1 MKETP
6 IEYGLLGEKLGH
18 SFSPQIHAALAGY
31 GYQLLPTPREE
42 VEELFRR
49 REFRGLNVTIPY
61 KQTVI
66 PLCDE
71 VDPRAAAIGAVNTVV
86 NRDGRLI
93 GYNTDIDGL
102 IYLSR
107 RAGVD
112 MAGNKVVVLGSGGTS
127 HTACAA
133 AKELGAA
140 EIVVVSRHGENN
152 YENLSRHAD
161 AGVVINTTPVGMY
174 PDCGVAAVDLDA
186 FPALTG
192 VLDVVYNPLRTA
204 LLMQAEK
211 RGLPCSCG
219 LPMLVAQAKR
229 AAELFT
235 GEVIEDNRTE
245 AVLTDLFLQLQNV
258 VLIGMPGC
266 GKSTVGRILA
276 ARLGKEFLDL
286 DQLIEEKAHMPI
298 PEIFAQEGE
307 DAFRGLES
315 GVVREAGASTG
326 CVIST
331 GGGVVTRQENY
342 APLHQN
348 GIIIHLTR
356 DLEKLPKTGR
366 PVSQSVELSE
376 LWRQREPMY
385 RAFADVTISNDGPLY
400 ETADEIEKELSTL

>member
-1 MKETP
+1 M
-6 IEYGLLGEKLGH
+6 EYGLLGERLGH
-18 SFSPQIHAALAGY
+18 SFSPQIHKALAGY
-31 GYQLLPTPREE
+31 DYQLLPTPRSA
-42 VEELFRR
+42 VEELFRQR
-49 REFRGLNVTIPY
+49 NFKGLNVTIPY

-86 NRDGRLI
+86 NRDGRLT

-102 IYLSR
+102 IYLAK

-112 MAGNKVVVLGSGGTS
+112 MAGKKVVVLGSGGTS

-133 AKELGAA
+133 AKELGAK
-140 EIVVVSRHGENN
+140 EIVVVSRKGEDN

-161 AGVVINTTPVGMY
+161 AEVLINTTPVGMF
-174 PDCGVAAVDLDA
+174 PNAGVSPVSLDT
-186 FPALTG
+186 FPRLTG

-204 LLMQAEK
+204 LVIEAEARK
-211 RGLPCSCG
+211 IPCSCG

-235 GEVIEDNRTE
+235 GEDIPDNRLE
-245 AVLTDLFLQLQNV
+245 AVIAGLTAQVRNV

-266 GKSTVGRILA
+266 GKSSIGRALA
-276 ARLGKEFLDL
+276 KRLGKEFVDL
-286 DQLIEEKAHMPI
+286 DHLITDRAEKPI
-298 PEIFAQEGE
+298 PEIFANEGE
-307 DAFRGLES
+307 DAFRKLES
-315 GVVREAGASTG
+315 QIVQETGAHTG

-348 GIIIHLTR
+348 GVIVHIKR
-356 DLEKLPKTGR
+356 DLSLLPKDGR
-366 PVSQSVELSE
+366 PVSQSTDLGE
-376 LWRQREPMY
+376 LWVRREPLY
-385 RAFADVTISNDGPLY
+385 AAFADLTIDNGGTI
-400 ETADEIEKELSTL
+400 EGAAEQIEKELETL